1 MKAQK
6 LLIAVSAALVLLLA
20 VAQVDSFAKLN
31 GDVNDAIRQGK
42 RMYVQPSADE
52 AVPFV
57 KGVYHSDDALPV
69 KRWFQSSVVPEFLT
83 KLIEASYIG
92 YQEFRDIIRL
102 PRYGKFEE
110 TERASYKH
118 VKVLIAE

>member
-1 MKAQK
+1 MSSGARCAQAADNCGQKVQK

-42 RMYVQPSADE
+42 RIYVQPSADE

-57 KGVYHSDDALPV
+57 KGIY
-69 KRWFQSSVVPEFLT
+69 
-83 KLIEASYIG
+83 Y
-92 YQEFRDIIRL
+92 
-102 PRYGKFEE
+102 
-110 TERASYKH
+110 RAS
-118 VKVLIAE
+118 A